1 MLFVSLT
8 RYKTERFVR
17 WHYTSR
23 HGPQHSATVRKKW
36 CESTSRFCKLGIL
49 LKHSHT
55 SRTRF
60 YRIQRLAA
68 GNFPKKP
75 PDSLAKHSHP
85 KLGRLISP
93 HGSHPPSEESLDQ
106 HQEFATLPRRRADED
121 PLLILNLIVKE
132 YPGSVRESNLQI
144 EFRRGS
150 PIKMSDYLTEDV
162 WHICPSK
169 LNNH

>member
-17 WHYTSR
+17 WHYTSH

-55 SRTRF
+55 SRKRF
-60 YRIQRLAA
+60 YRLQRLAA

-93 HGSHPPSEESLDQ
+93 PRQSSAIRGVFRGICN
-106 HQEFATLPRRRADED
+106 FA
-121 PLLILNLIVKE
+121 KE
-132 YPGSVRESNLQI
+132 TS
-144 EFRRGS
+144 RRGPS
-150 PIKMSDYLTEDV
+150 IDLESHSQGVSWIGSRIKSSNRISQRKSY
-162 WHICPSK
+162 
-169 LNNH
+169 